1 MSRHDLYDKFL
12 TDSLSEEEEIELLKI
27 LEDDEKSEKFTNYI
41 IETNMMVSA
50 AENCETSEKQTSNS
64 KAEVRSLYM
73 IAAAMIAL
81 GLFIYFKPV
90 QNSYEVISSNI
101 SQFKTGAYTDEKS
114 FKINDGLLTLKSPT
128 GNTFQLK
135 GPARLEI
142 NSENILTLK
151 EGSLV
156 TTLDPKVEEFVLNVP
171 DGKIK
176 DLGTSFGTL
185 IKDGSTEVYVYSGKV
200 EVSSAKS
207 SKRLLEGQSISFN
220 TAGDFSEIP
229 FNEDVLNIKEA
240 DVIFMGSRE
249 LHPGEQLELQL
260 DSAGK
265 QLKAEVSLK
274 YEKQKDLSY
283 KIEAFSKDK
292 KVYESK
298 VYTADENY
306 EIDIPTL
313 DSKDL
318 TIEMTVLK
326 GHVANGR
333 LQIENLELVTEGN
346 RPYEGEMLIKS
357 NSSWSYLFNKN
368 PTQNWMS
375 KDFDDS
381 SWHKGITSIGYG
393 DSDLRTKIGGDELK
407 KTVSKIFFRHKF
419 DLGNLELNSVKKLKL
434 NLLADDG
441 ALIFINGREATRYN
455 LPEGPINLE
464 TRALKIVRQ
473 DDGEMIYHNFT
484 IPSHF
489 LLPGSNVVSVIL
501 FQRKGKS
508 SDMRFDLQMTAF

>member
-1 MSRHDLYDKFL
+1 
-12 TDSLSEEEEIELLKI
+12 
-27 LEDDEKSEKFTNYI
+27 
-41 IETNMMVSA
+41 
-50 AENCETSEKQTSNS
+50 
-64 KAEVRSLYM
+64 
-73 IAAAMIAL
+73 
-81 GLFIYFKPV
+81 
-90 QNSYEVISSNI
+90 
-101 SQFKTGAYTDEKS
+101 
-114 FKINDGLLTLKSPT
+114 
-128 GNTFQLK
+128 
-135 GPARLEI
+135 
-142 NSENILTLK
+142 
-151 EGSLV
+151 
-156 TTLDPKVEEFVLNVP
+156 
-171 DGKIK
+171 
-176 DLGTSFGTL
+176 
-185 IKDGSTEVYVYSGKV
+185 
-200 EVSSAKS
+200 
-207 SKRLLEGQSISFN
+207 
-220 TAGDFSEIP
+220 
-229 FNEDVLNIKEA
+229 
-240 DVIFMGSRE
+240 MGSRE